1 MRSSWLEQLCGHDDL
16 VSVENSHQL
25 GDRQFGVAIIGV
37 EIGGQFGLCAAH
49 RLHNRNKFFLHRDY
63 STLLRTPRLTGNA
76 RRRFRF
82 QDNVLVNRDNLT
94 LPPRRL
100 PQTPASSRRRKKAA

>member
-37 EIGGQFGLCAAH
+37 EIGGQLGLCAAH
-49 RLHNRNKFFLHRDY
+49 RLQNRNKLFLHRDY
-63 STLLRTPRLTGNA
+63 STLFRTPRFT
-76 RRRFRF
+76 
-82 QDNVLVNRDNLT
+82 
-94 LPPRRL
+94 
-100 PQTPASSRRRKKAA
+100 